1 MMPDLSGG
9 ESGMN
14 ESLLHQ
20 IPASVPGL
28 VLLLQGAATGALIA
42 SLVLCRA
49 RRRRFRGEPWAVT
62 AAWSTLGAAVALA
75 GVIAALVR

>member
-1 MMPDLSGG
+1 MPDVPGG

-14 ESLLHQ
+14 GSLLHQ

-28 VLLLQGAATGALIA
+28 GLVLQGAATGALIA

-49 RRRRFRGEPWAVT
+49 RRRRFRVQAWAVT
-62 AAWSTLGAAVALA
+62 AAWSTLGAAVALV

>member
-1 MMPDLSGG
+1 MPDMPGA

-14 ESLLHQ
+14 GSLLHQ

-28 VLLLQGAATGALIA
+28 GLILQGAAEGALLA

-49 RRRRFRGEPWAVT
+49 RRRGLRVEPWAVT
-62 AAWSTLGAAVALA
+62 AAWSALGAV
-75 GVIAALVR
+75 AALVGAIVALVS